1 MHFNSVLVYTI
12 IMKRYVTYPDQIEKF
27 RSPAHT
33 IKKRNKIIVSIRV
46 LLNMRLVVN
55 LIVSEPNISYKPFC
69 GIYHPLNLGEQIHLT
84 PYKLNTPRSPR

>member
-46 LLNMRLVVN
+46 HLNMCQVV
-55 LIVSEPNISYKPFC
+55 
-69 GIYHPLNLGEQIHLT
+69 
-84 PYKLNTPRSPR
+84 KLNVVRAQYQL